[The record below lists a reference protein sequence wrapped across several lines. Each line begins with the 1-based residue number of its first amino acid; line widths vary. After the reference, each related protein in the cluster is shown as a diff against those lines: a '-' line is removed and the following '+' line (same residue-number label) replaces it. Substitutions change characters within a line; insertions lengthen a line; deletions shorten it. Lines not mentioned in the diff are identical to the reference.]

1 LVASSLLP
9 SLAQINAILFKRII
23 VTGANGLLGQSLI
36 DRLSQFPEYD
46 ILATARQSE
55 PASRSISGGYQS
67 LDITQPSDVR
77 RVFEDFTPNVV
88 INCAAMT
95 QVDTCESNKDTC
107 WQVNVAGVE
116 NLARNSLVLGSH
128 LVQVSTDFIF
138 DGKAGP
144 YKENARPK
152 PLSFYGKSKLAG
164 ENAARAAGLDQW
176 SIVRTVLVYG
186 DGRPGTRS
194 DFVRWVISEL
204 SAGRRIRV
212 VTDQTRTPT
221 FVPDLADGIE
231 RLVRFEKRG
240 TYNISGREHM
250 SILDF
255 ARRIAAAFDLD
266 ASLIDPVATKD
277 LNSAA
282 QRPLE
287 SGFLILKAESE
298 LGYHPTPID
307 ESLAR
312 LRATLAAPTA

>member
-1 LVASSLLP
+1 M
-9 SLAQINAILFKRII
+9 
-23 VTGANGLLGQSLI
+23 TGANGLLGQSLI
-36 DRLSQFPEYD
+36 ERLSRFPEYD

-55 PASRSISGGYQS
+55 PAARSGSGGYQS
-67 LDITQPSDVR
+67 LDITRPTDVR
-77 RVFEDFTPNVV
+77 RVFEDFTPDAV

-95 QVDTCESNKDTC
+95 QVDACESDKDTC
-107 WQVNVAGVE
+107 WQVNVVGVE
-116 NLARNSLVLGSH
+116 NLARNCLALGSH

-164 ENAARAAGLDQW
+164 ENAARAAGLEQW

-186 DGRPGTRS
+186 DGHPGTRS
-194 DFVRWVISEL
+194 DFVRWVIGEL

-212 VTDQTRTPT
+212 VSDQTRTPT
-221 FVPDLADGIE
+221 FVPDLANGIE
-231 RLVRFEKRG
+231 RLVRFGKRG
-240 TYNISGREHM
+240 TYNISGREHI

-255 ARRIAAAFDLD
+255 AHRIATAFDLD
-266 ASLIDPVATKD
+266 ESLIDPVTTAD

-282 QRPLE
+282 DRPLK
-287 SGFLILKAESE
+287 SGFIILKAESE

-312 LRATLAAPTA
+312 LRATLAAHTA